1 MAVFKIDEVNEERPD
16 WSILRFGGVALYWRP
31 QVLAD
36 DLNWLEA
43 NGYSIASFETADWI
57 SEDRLHESL
66 KAKLSFPAYYGNNLN
81 ALDECMWDD
90 LVVPDAGGLV
100 LVLNHYD
107 RFVNA
112 ALDGRAND
120 RSTAEIVLDIFARAS
135 RYHMLSGRR
144 LIILVQSDDPKIQ
157 FGVLG
162 GMAASWNW
170 REWLNK
176 DRGF

>member
-66 KAKLSFPAYYGNNLN
+66 KAKLSFPATTG
-81 ALDECMWDD
+81 
-90 LVVPDAGGLV
+90 
-100 LVLNHYD
+100 
-107 RFVNA
+107 
-112 ALDGRAND
+112 
-120 RSTAEIVLDIFARAS
+120 TI
-135 RYHMLSGRR
+135 
-144 LIILVQSDDPKIQ
+144 
-157 FGVLG
+157 
-162 GMAASWNW
+162 
-170 REWLNK
+170 
-176 DRGF
+176 